1 MMDLL
6 TSAMDAGAA
15 LAETFSKPVNTGAS
29 FTRYGTVVKNNGAT
43 LDVELCGATLAA
55 VPMLTTCAGAQA
67 GDRCLL
73 TVDGPLVTVT
83 GILANADNPHYV
95 KHGIY
100 SLPSM
105 TGQESKTVRINISM
119 PTDDYVVTLT
129 NCSASTCWTK
139 MFFKLS
145 SSGTSKTGFSVDV
158 YNDGTLN
165 QDTCANPRF
174 MWAVF
179 C

>member
-1 MMDLL
+1 MG
-6 TSAMDAGAA
+6 SYWIVRA
-15 LAETFSKPVNTGAS
+15 LYP
-29 FTRYGTVVKNNGAT
+29 NGDST
-43 LDVELCGATLAA
+43 
-55 VPMLTTCAGAQA
+55 
-67 GDRCLL
+67 
-73 TVDGPLVTVT
+73 
-83 GILANADNPHYV
+83 NYV

-105 TGQESKTVRINISM
+105 TGQAYKTVRINISM

-129 NCSASTCWTK
+129 NCTTTAYWTK

-145 SSGTSKTGFSVDV
+145 SAGTSKTGFSVDV

-165 QDTCANPRF
+165 HDTCANPRF
-174 MWAVF
+174 MLAVF

>member
-1 MMDLL
+1 
-6 TSAMDAGAA
+6 
-15 LAETFSKPVNTGAS
+15 
-29 FTRYGTVVKNNGAT
+29 
-43 LDVELCGATLAA
+43 
-55 VPMLTTCAGAQA
+55 
-67 GDRCLL
+67 
-73 TVDGPLVTVT
+73 
-83 GILANADNPHYV
+83 
-95 KHGIY
+95 
-100 SLPSM
+100 M
-105 TGQESKTVRINISM
+105 TGHESKTVRINISM

-129 NCSASTCWTK
+129 NCSASTYWTK